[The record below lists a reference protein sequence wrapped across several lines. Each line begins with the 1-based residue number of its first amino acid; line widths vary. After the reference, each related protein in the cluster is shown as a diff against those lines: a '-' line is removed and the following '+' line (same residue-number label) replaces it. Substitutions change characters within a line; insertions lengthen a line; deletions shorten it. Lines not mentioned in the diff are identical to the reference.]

1 MNKDLQTIKELI
13 AEMKAQFSKSVET
26 FEQATLAD
34 GVTVIEYDALE
45 VGMPVFVVADGERIP
60 APEGTHS
67 LSGELAGVSIV
78 VDAEGIITEVIDER
92 ANEGA
97 GEVAVE
103 ETSSDFQA
111 ISAEMLPQV
120 LEDITEVIAERLGL
134 EMGVAYD
141 VASAVIAKIN
151 EETTMPVAESM
162 SAEKV
167 ESIVNAKLEAFSKA
181 VEGIAEMTKAIAE
194 NNTTLVNELS
204 NLKSEFE
211 SFKGQPSVET
221 KEAEKFS
228 KVGNLTAR
236 QQFLKNNKI

>member
-1 MNKDLQTIKELI
+1 MNKELQTIKELI

-26 FEQATLAD
+26 FEQATLTD

-92 ANEGA
+92 VNEGE

-162 SAEKV
+162 SAEVV

-181 VEGIAEMTKAIAE
+181 VEGLAEMTKAIAE

-204 NLKSEFE
+204 SLKSEFE

-236 QQFLKNNKI
+236 QMFLKRNK

>member
-1 MNKDLQTIKELI
+1 MNKELQTIKELI

-26 FEQATLAD
+26 FEQATLTD

-67 LSGELAGVSIV
+67 LSGDLAGVSIV

-92 ANEGA
+92 VNEGE
-97 GEVAVE
+97 GEVIVE

-111 ISAEMLPQV
+111 ISAEILPQV

-151 EETTMPVAESM
+151 EETTMPVAEAM
-162 SAEKV
+162 SADKV
-167 ESIVNAKLEAFSKA
+167 ESIINAKLESFSKA
-181 VEGIAEMTKAIAE
+181 VEGLAEMTKAIAE

-204 NLKSEFE
+204 SLKSDFE
-211 SFKGQPSVET
+211 TFKAQPSVQT

-236 QQFLKNNKI
+236 QMFLKNSKV

>member
-1 MNKDLQTIKELI
+1 MNKELQTIKELI
-13 AEMKAQFSKSVET
+13 ADMKAQFSKSVEK
-26 FEQATLAD
+26 FDEAVLAD
-34 GVTVIEYDALE
+34 GTTVIEYEALE

-60 APEGTHS
+60 APEGTHA

-78 VDAEGIITEVIDER
+78 VNAEGIITEVIDER
-92 ANEGA
+92 ENEGA

-103 ETSSDFQA
+103 ETS
-111 ISAEMLPQV
+111 AE
-120 LEDITEVIAERLGL
+120 A
-134 EMGVAYD
+134 
-141 VASAVIAKIN
+141 
-151 EETTMPVAESM
+151 M
-162 SAEKV
+162 SAEQV

-204 NLKSEFE
+204 SLKSEFE
-211 SFKGQPSVET
+211 AFKAQPSVET

-236 QQFLKNNKI
+236 QLFLKNSKV

>member
-13 AEMKAQFSKSVET
+13 AEMKAQFSKEVEK
-26 FEQATLAD
+26 FESATLAD

-67 LSGELAGVSIV
+67 LSGDLAGVSIV
-78 VDAEGIITEVIDER
+78 VDAEGIITEIIDER
-92 ANEGA
+92 MDEGA

-103 ETSSDFQA
+103 ETS
-111 ISAEMLPQV
+111 AE
-120 LEDITEVIAERLGL
+120 A
-134 EMGVAYD
+134 
-141 VASAVIAKIN
+141 
-151 EETTMPVAESM
+151 M
-162 SAEKV
+162 SAEQV

-181 VEGIAEMTKAIAE
+181 VEGLAEMTKAIAE

-204 NLKSEFE
+204 SLKSEFE
-211 SFKGQPSVET
+211 SFKAQPSVET

-236 QQFLKNNKI
+236 QMFLKRNK